1 MSRKT
6 EHENMGAGFSS
17 LEIFQ
22 EPESPKDQLNLS
34 EIWNAMKLFD
44 GH

>member
-1 MSRKT
+1 MYRKR

-22 EPESPKDQLNLS
+22 EPEPRKDQLKLS
-34 EIWNAMKLFD
+34 EIWNALKLFD